1 MHLIV
6 YGDFNCPYSYLA
18 SQRVD
23 ELARLGQAEVEWRA
37 VEHDPALALTGTP
50 SSLDPERWQRELAEL
65 ALLAGEDE
73 QAPGVA
79 PSVISNTG
87 AAVAAYAEAVTDG
100 VQDDLRRSLFSEIWV
115 NRRHLS
121 SPYGVRQLVCA
132 LMYPAGTRSE
142 QLAAP
147 DLPSRIHHR
156 ATPGTLPRLSGCTIS
171 PDGVPLTADGYGR
184 IRRWRDGWRSGAA
197 RHGARAQP
205 PGRHAD
211 GRARADPP
219 GRTGRRDGGGCP
231 AACRRRPLITSAG
244 GDGEAGVAV
253 HHGPFAA
260 DRLAGQRQPRE
271 PGQQRGKSDLCLQ
284 PGERRAQAVVD
295 PAAE

>member
-23 ELARLGQAEVEWRA
+23 ELARLGRADVEWRA
-37 VEHDPALALTGTP
+37 VERDPALALTGTP
-50 SSLDPERWQRELAEL
+50 SSLDPERWQRELDEL
-65 ALLAGEDE
+65 ALLAEDDE
-73 QAPGVA
+73 RAPGAA

-142 QLAAP
+142 QMAVP
-147 DLPSRIHHR
+147 DLPSRIHR
-156 ATPGTLPRLSGCTIS
+156 ATPAALPRLSGCTIS
-171 PDGVPLTADGYGR
+171 PDGVPLTADGYER
-184 IRRWRDGWRSGAA
+184 IRQWRDGWQSGADGMVPA
-197 RHGARAQP
+197 LTRLAELAGKTPADQG
-205 PGRHAD
+205 PGR
-211 GRARADPP
+211 G
-219 GRTGRRDGGGCP
+219 
-231 AACRRRPLITSAG
+231 RPLIT
-244 GDGEAGVAV
+244 V
-253 HHGPFAA
+253 
-260 DRLAGQRQPRE
+260 
-271 PGQQRGKSDLCLQ
+271 
-284 PGERRAQAVVD
+284 
-295 PAAE
+295 PAAVGR

>member
-23 ELARLGQAEVEWRA
+23 ELARLGRAEVEWRA

-50 SSLDPERWQRELAEL
+50 SSLDPERWRRELAGL
-65 ALLAGEDE
+65 ALVAGEDE
-73 QAPGVA
+73 QAPGLA

-121 SPYGVRQLVCA
+121 GACGVRQLVCA

-142 QLAAP
+142 QMAVP
-147 DLPSRIHHR
+147 DLPSRIHR
-156 ATPGTLPRLSGCTIS
+156 ATPAALPRLSGCTIS

-184 IRRWRDGWRSGAA
+184 IRQWRDGWLSGADGMVPALSVPDGMLTGVPALA
-197 RHGARAQP
+197 RLAELA
-205 PGRHAD
+205 
-211 GRARADPP
+211 
-219 GRTGRRDGGGCP
+219 GRTAADARLP
-231 AACRRRPLITSAG
+231 AAVGR
-244 GDGEAGVAV
+244 
-253 HHGPFAA
+253 
-260 DRLAGQRQPRE
+260 
-271 PGQQRGKSDLCLQ
+271 
-284 PGERRAQAVVD
+284 
-295 PAAE
+295 

>member
-23 ELARLGQAEVEWRA
+23 ELARLGETEVEWRA
-37 VEHDPALALTGTP
+37 VEHEPTLALTGTP
-50 SSLDPERWQRELAEL
+50 SSLDPERWRRELAEL
-65 ALLAGEDE
+65 ALLAEEDE

-115 NRRHLS
+115 SRRHLS

-142 QLAAP
+142 QLAGP
-147 DLPSRIHHR
+147 DLPARIHHR
-156 ATPGTLPRLSGCTIS
+156 GAPGVLPRLSGCTIS
-171 PDGVPLTADGYGR
+171 PDGGPLTADGYER
-184 IRRWRDGWRSGAA
+184 IRRWRDGWQSGAQGMVPA
-197 RHGARAQP
+197 VSL
-205 PGRHAD
+205 AD
-211 GRARADPP
+211 GMLTGVPALARLAELAGRAAAAPRL
-219 GRTGRRDGGGCP
+219 P
-231 AACRRRPLITSAG
+231 AAVGR
-244 GDGEAGVAV
+244 
-253 HHGPFAA
+253 
-260 DRLAGQRQPRE
+260 
-271 PGQQRGKSDLCLQ
+271 
-284 PGERRAQAVVD
+284 
-295 PAAE
+295 

>member
-23 ELARLGQAEVEWRA
+23 ELARSGGAEVEWRA

-50 SSLDPERWQRELAEL
+50 SSLDPERWRRELAEL
-65 ALLAGEDE
+65 ALLAEEDE

-115 NRRHLS
+115 SRRHLS

-147 DLPSRIHHR
+147 DLPARVHR
-156 ATPGTLPRLSGCTIS
+156 RVAPGALPRLSGCTIS
-171 PDGVPLTADGYGR
+171 PDGGPLTADGYGR
-184 IRRWRDGWRSGAA
+184 IRRWRDGWLSGAQGMVPA
-197 RHGARAQP
+197 VSLPDGMLTGVRALT
-205 PGRHAD
+205 RLAEL
-211 GRARADPP
+211 A
-219 GRTGRRDGGGCP
+219 GRTTAAPRLP
-231 AACRRRPLITSAG
+231 AAVGR
-244 GDGEAGVAV
+244 
-253 HHGPFAA
+253 
-260 DRLAGQRQPRE
+260 
-271 PGQQRGKSDLCLQ
+271 
-284 PGERRAQAVVD
+284 
-295 PAAE
+295 

>member
-23 ELARLGQAEVEWRA
+23 ELARLGRADVEWRA
-37 VEHDPALALTGTP
+37 VERDPALALTGTP
-50 SSLDPERWQRELAEL
+50 SSLDPERWQRELDEL
-65 ALLAGEDE
+65 ALLAEEDE
-73 QAPGVA
+73 QAPGAA

-142 QLAAP
+142 QMAVP
-147 DLPSRIHHR
+147 DLPSRIHR
-156 ATPGTLPRLSGCTIS
+156 AEPGALPRLSGCTIS
-171 PDGVPLTADGYGR
+171 PDGVPLTADGYER
-184 IRRWRDGWRSGAA
+184 IRQWRDGWQSGADGMVPALSVPDGMLTGVPALA
-197 RHGARAQP
+197 RLAELA
-205 PGRHAD
+205 
-211 GRARADPP
+211 
-219 GRTGRRDGGGCP
+219 GRTAADARLP
-231 AACRRRPLITSAG
+231 AAVGR
-244 GDGEAGVAV
+244 
-253 HHGPFAA
+253 
-260 DRLAGQRQPRE
+260 
-271 PGQQRGKSDLCLQ
+271 
-284 PGERRAQAVVD
+284 
-295 PAAE
+295 

>member
-23 ELARLGQAEVEWRA
+23 ELARLGEAEVEWRA

-65 ALLAGEDE
+65 ALLADEDE
-73 QAPGVA
+73 QSPGVA
-79 PSVISNTG
+79 PSLISNTG

-100 VQDDLRRSLFSEIWV
+100 VQDELRRSLFSEIWV

-121 SPYGVRQLVCA
+121 SPSGVRQLVCA

-147 DLPSRIHHR
+147 DLPARIHRR
-156 ATPGTLPRLSGCTIS
+156 AAPGTLPRLSGCTIS
-171 PDGVPLTADGYGR
+171 PAGGALTAEGYER
-184 IRRWRDGWRSGAA
+184 IRRWRDRWR
-197 RHGARAQP
+197 
-205 PGRHAD
+205 PGAD
-211 GRARADPP
+211 GMVPALSLPDGMLTGVPALTRLAELAGKTAAEARL
-219 GRTGRRDGGGCP
+219 P
-231 AACRRRPLITSAG
+231 AAVGR
-244 GDGEAGVAV
+244 
-253 HHGPFAA
+253 
-260 DRLAGQRQPRE
+260 
-271 PGQQRGKSDLCLQ
+271 
-284 PGERRAQAVVD
+284 
-295 PAAE
+295 

>member
-1 MHLIV
+1 MQLIV

-50 SSLDPERWQRELAEL
+50 SGLDPERWQRELAEL
-65 ALLAGEDE
+65 ALIADEDE

-121 SPYGVRQLVCA
+121 SPYGV
-132 LMYPAGTRSE
+132 
-142 QLAAP
+142 
-147 DLPSRIHHR
+147 
-156 ATPGTLPRLSGCTIS
+156 
-171 PDGVPLTADGYGR
+171 PLTAGGYGR
-184 IRRWRDGWRSGAA
+184 IRQWRDGWLSGAEGMVPALSLPDGMLTGVPALA
-197 RHGARAQP
+197 RLAELAGRAAAGARL
-205 PGRHAD
+205 
-211 GRARADPP
+211 
-219 GRTGRRDGGGCP
+219 P
-231 AACRRRPLITSAG
+231 AAVG
-244 GDGEAGVAV
+244 
-253 HHGPFAA
+253 H
-260 DRLAGQRQPRE
+260 
-271 PGQQRGKSDLCLQ
+271 
-284 PGERRAQAVVD
+284 
-295 PAAE
+295 